1 MKNNALPSFRQRGLS
16 LSSLNVPRRYHLP
29 IILLRTLCFIPSVL
43 GTLYNTQQAWGVPIR
58 DSGGAITLKSTESDY
73 WVASIW
79 CVLAGYWSWI
89 LTTSMMRRWLY
100 HYEISNAIVRLLT
113 LTFVNWSISAF
124 VCSKIESDRPIRIWM
139 TICLILLISN
149 VLKLCFGT
157 SPKYHQKTEDVLQS
171 PVRINLKST
180 AVKVLVLPLT
190 VVTFLTTFVA
200 LQQLDGLQYTT
211 SQLMMH
217 QPFGLNHND
226 LSIATTT
233 TAAISS
239 STMLILIISSWSPE
253 AFERRQM
260 LRKTDL
266 KLAMDSNNN
275 NNNVAYRFVIGQ
287 PPSARSQMLMGPRIE
302 NESETYRDMLLV
314 PASDLHTDKSRKVF
328 EAFRWSLKFKYDY
341 LVKSDDDVFV
351 RWDTVK
357 NELRA
362 LGRQS
367 AYWKGLVYRNM
378 APDALGVD
386 KTINADYPLPI
397 LPSYTSGTMYIL
409 SQDVVN
415 LIVGIDSPQ
424 RFVSAEERNLGIWLF
439 GYNINPI
446 HDYRVQDGSACEQN
460 QIAKRFKNKK
470 LGEMQT
476 MYDNIING
484 REQCT
489 SLDTS
494 TCGLCYPCR
503 DKKDDWRASSLS
515 CDQFKGV
522 TDRHSSPYLKVSGPD
537 VKDTLAPS
545 VVGENDD
552 WIIDGLLSQ
561 RTSKFSETDDWHLL
575 YWVCWTS
582 DPSTF
587 TDRHWRAL
595 ELVWVHEP
603 RAVIFMIS
611 NTLPKDF
618 FQDYTHH
625 GYEIHVVHFNK
636 ENLLNWHWYFG
647 PGTLDWLRDWDKWEN
662 GKFFYWHLTDY
673 IRCLLLYNYGGTYMD
688 MDALWI
694 RVPPDHNLEFI
705 GSDYSSLISDR
716 EWTLDDEGLYLP
728 QGLMRFKRGWAL
740 FREMC
745 ESAFS
750 SYSYDP
756 ECFNCHGPKAITSYV
771 REHRAALEL
780 AGFTILPREV
790 LYPAS
795 YLEIHRYLLANPLA
809 EQELKTKI
817 VVNSWNIHLF
827 GKMTN
832 HLPIEKGSLV
842 DLVLRRFDLDIP
854 HRDTATNNAVIS
866 STGAWTVPMRL
877 VGPRNYIY
885 RYMSPFTHIPQE
897 STDSRRRALQQ
908 PAAGRFQGLDR
919 IYVRGGPSVIDK
931 VQVTLEVAFGK
942 LKIGVPASPDFI
954 KDTIELKDASQKDI
968 NVILNSLVYSPSPLL
983 AANGGRDRMSVLVE
997 YSDGERDEVLVDV
1010 IVVES
1015 EEDGEI

>member
-1 MKNNALPSFRQRGLS
+1 MKHNALPSFRQRGLS

-29 IILLRTLCFIPSVL
+29 IILLRTLCLIPSVL
-43 GTLYNTQQAWGVPIR
+43 GTLYNTQAAWGVPIR

-73 WVASIW
+73 WVANIW

-100 HYEISNAIVRLLT
+100 HYEISNAIVRLIT
-113 LTFVNWSISAF
+113 LTVVNWSISAF
-124 VCSKIESDRPIRIWM
+124 VCSKIATDRPITIWM

-149 VLKLCFGT
+149 VLKLCFGS

-180 AVKVLVLPLT
+180 AVKILVLPLT
-190 VVTFLTTFVA
+190 MVTFLTMFVA
-200 LQQLDGLQYTT
+200 LQQLDQLQYTT
-211 SQLMMH
+211 SQLMVN
-217 QPFGLNHND
+217 QPFGLNYND
-226 LSIATTT
+226 LALTTT
-233 TAAISS
+233 TSGTTSI
-239 STMLILIISSWSPE
+239 LILIISSWSSE
-253 AFERRQM
+253 GFERRQM
-260 LRKTDL
+260 LRKTAL
-266 KLAMDSNNN
+266 KFIENDND
-275 NNNVAYRFVIGQ
+275 VAYRFVIGQ
-287 PPSARSQMLMGPRIE
+287 PPSARTQMLMGPKIE
-302 NESETYRDMLLV
+302 TESEMYKDMLLV
-314 PASDLHTDKSRKVF
+314 PASDLRGDKSHKLF
-328 EAFRWSLKFKYDY
+328 EAFRWSNEFKYDY
-341 LVKSDDDVFV
+341 MVKSDDDVFV
-351 RWDTVK
+351 RWDVVRS
-357 NELRA
+357 ELHG
-362 LGRQS
+362 LGRKS
-367 AYWKGLVYRNM
+367 GYWKGLVYRNM
-378 APDALGVD
+378 APDALGAD
-386 KTINADYPLPI
+386 KNMNTDYELPI
-397 LPSYTSGTMYIL
+397 LPVYTSGTMYIL
-409 SQDVVN
+409 SHDVIN
-415 LIVGIDSPQ
+415 LIVDIDTPQ

-439 GYNINPI
+439 GYDINPI
-446 HDYRVQDGSACEQN
+446 HDFRIQDGNACEAD

-470 LGEMQT
+470 LRDMQV
-476 MYDNIING
+476 MYNNVIND
-484 REQCT
+484 RLQCT
-489 SLDTS
+489 SLDT
-494 TCGLCYPCR
+494 TICGLCYPCR
-503 DKKDDWRASSLS
+503 GKKNDWRASNLA

-522 TDRHSSPYLKVSGPD
+522 TDRHPNSYLKVSGAN
-537 VKDTLAPS
+537 VKDSLEPS
-545 VVGENDD
+545 MMGKNDA

-582 DPSTF
+582 DSSTF

-611 NTLPKDF
+611 NTLPDDF
-618 FQDYTHH
+618 FQDYTKA
-625 GYEIHVVHFNK
+625 GYEIHVVNFNK
-636 ENLLNWHWYFG
+636 DNLLSWNWYFG
-647 PGTLDWLRDWDKWEN
+647 PGTLDWLNDWDKWET

-694 RVPPDHNLEFI
+694 RVPPDNNLEFI
-705 GSDYSSLISDR
+705 GSDYSSLVSDR

-750 SYSYDP
+750 SYTYDP
-756 ECFNCHGPKAITSYV
+756 ECFNCGGPKAITSYV
-771 REHRAALEL
+771 REHQAALEL

-795 YLEIHRYLLANPLA
+795 YLEIHRFLSANPLA

-842 DLVLRRFDLDIP
+842 DFVLKRFDLDVP
-854 HRDTATNNAVIS
+854 HRDTAAVSTHKKNKIIS
-866 STGAWTVPMRL
+866 STGTWTVPMRL

-885 RYMSPFTHIPQE
+885 RYMSPFTRIPLDSIE
-897 STDSRRRALQQ
+897 SRRRALQQ

-919 IYVRGGPSVIDK
+919 IYVRGGPSVVSK
-931 VQVTLEVAFGK
+931 VKVSLEVAFGK
-942 LKIGVPASPDFI
+942 LKIGIPPSPKFT
-954 KDTIELKDASQKDI
+954 KNTIELKDASQKDI
-968 NVILNSLVYSPSPLL
+968 NVLLNSLIYSPSPLL
-983 AANGGRDRMSVLVE
+983 AANGGRDRMNVLIE
-997 YSDGERDEVLVDV
+997 YSNGERDEVLVDV

-1015 EEDGEI
+1015 EEDGDIL